1 MTKLRGYFKGE
12 NDYFIDCNRQKG
24 QSDMTMYNLIE
35 TNHGDSKIL
44 TTGTLSEI
52 LNYLQDNPRIYE
64 WVQDEIVGDPA
75 MTDDQKAA
83 DLESL
88 QIDLT
93 DIDSVDDLQ
102 RELDKV
108 NLTWWD
114 LKVEE
119 VMVKFEI
126 LWDYVNVRKLD
137 QMAEGATLDLSDGDS
152 TDPELIK
159 AFSTK
164 EEALREL
171 GKYHSSY
178 KKLSDST
185 GALYRFEEFRVEEN
199 HYNEEGELTNYIGV
213 WGYSKYKPDLIGR
226 FEGENDYFIEDYKV
240 VNEPAEKELYIYKF
254 DPDSENYEHYDK
266 MPMPDFWEDY
276 IFNASKNNPIIEE
289 AFENEI
295 KNYLSL

>member
-1 MTKLRGYFKGE
+1 MTK
-12 NDYFIDCNRQKG
+12 
-24 QSDMTMYNLIE
+24 YNLIE

-52 LNYLQDNPRIYE
+52 LNYLQDNPEVYE
-64 WVQDEIVGDPA
+64 WVQDEIIGDPA

-88 QIDLT
+88 QIDLIG
-93 DIDSVDDLQ
+93 IDSVDDLQ

-119 VMVKFEI
+119 V
-126 LWDYVNVRKLD
+126 
-137 QMAEGATLDLSDGDS
+137 
-152 TDPELIK
+152 
-159 AFSTK
+159 
-164 EEALREL
+164 
-171 GKYHSSY
+171 
-178 KKLSDST
+178 
-185 GALYRFEEFRVEEN
+185 
-199 HYNEEGELTNYIGV
+199 GV
-213 WGYSKYKPDLIGR
+213 WGYSKYQPNLIGR

-254 DPDSENYEHYDK
+254 DPDSETYEHYDK

-276 IFNASKNNPIIEE
+276 IFNASENNPIIEE